1 MGVHT
6 YRWDLDKTYLETDF
20 ESLRGLVRSAMES
33 AGEKRA
39 VPGATPLLRAL
50 GAREGARI
58 FILSGSP
65 TQLREVLEEKLRLD
79 GIRYEGLVLKDSL
92 GHLRRMRV
100 RAIREQLGYK
110 LPVLL
115 QGRRG
120 LGPGLP
126 ETLFGDDAE
135 VDALVYSLFADAVAG
150 RLTPMALARIMEAA
164 GAYPEGIEAAQT
176 ALLQVEPAES
186 VERIFIRLE
195 KRRPPATF
203 APLGTR
209 VVPVYSWWQAALVL
223 YGAGHIGDA
232 ALVSVL
238 DDVAT
243 GRGRGAWEMAALA
256 QDIARRGHVRADV
269 LDATGLDHPLLDPCR
284 EALGRLSGTTH
295 VPPAPPAEP
304 PDYVS
309 LVKTWKHLRPR
320 GAGDR
325 KRG

>member
-1 MGVHT
+1 MHI

-33 AGEKRA
+33 AESKRA

-50 GAREGARI
+50 CDRSGARI

-79 GIRYEGLVLKDSL
+79 GIRHDGLVLKDSL

-115 QGRRG
+115 RGRSG
-120 LGPGLP
+120 LNTAFQ

-150 RLTPMALARIMEAA
+150 RLSPRALSRIMEAG
-164 GAYPEGIEAAQT
+164 GAYPEGIEAALG
-176 ALLQVEPAES
+176 ALLQVEQGEA
-186 VERIFIRLE
+186 VERVFIRLE

-223 YGAGHIGDA
+223 FGAGHIGNA
-232 ALVSVL
+232 AMLAVL

-243 GRGRGAWEMAALA
+243 GRRRGAWEMSALA
-256 QDIARRGHVRADV
+256 QDIVRRGHVRADV
-269 LDATGLDHPLLDPCR
+269 LEDTGIEHPLIDACR
-284 EALGRLSGTTH
+284 QALSRLSGTSYA
-295 VPPAPPAEP
+295 PPVPPAEP
-304 PDYVS
+304 PDYIS
-309 LVKTWKHLRPR
+309 LVKTWKHARPR
-320 GAGDR
+320 SPSER